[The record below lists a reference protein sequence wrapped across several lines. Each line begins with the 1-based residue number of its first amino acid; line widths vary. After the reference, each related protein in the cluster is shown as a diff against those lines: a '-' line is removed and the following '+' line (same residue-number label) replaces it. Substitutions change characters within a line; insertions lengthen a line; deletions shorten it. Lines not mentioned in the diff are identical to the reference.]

1 MVDAPGLA
9 LAFAAGVVSFVSPCC
24 LPLVP
29 GYLAA
34 VTGVAP
40 DQRTGRADRR
50 IMGRALL
57 FVATFSL
64 IFILLGLTATAAG
77 ALLFDNQETL
87 TTVAGVVIIAM
98 GLVFVGALF
107 FTRLNAVWHPRGLIE
122 RAGTGGPVL
131 VGAAFAIAWTPCFG
145 PTIGAILT
153 LAATQASVVQGGML
167 LAIYSLGLGVPF
179 LLTALAASA
188 GTERFAWL
196 RRHRLG
202 VQAAAGVLLIAM
214 GVLVLTDQLFLIN
227 IEIQQALD
235 RLGLNFWQSV

>member
-1 MVDAPGLA
+1 MVDAPGIA
-9 LAFAAGVVSFVSPCC
+9 LAFAAGVVSFASPCC

-40 DQRTGRADRR
+40 DQRPRRADRR
-50 IMGRALL
+50 VMGRALL

-98 GLVFVGALF
+98 GLLFVGALF
-107 FTRLNAVWHPRGLIE
+107 FTRLNAEWRPRGLIE
-122 RAGTGGPVL
+122 RAGAGGPVL

-153 LAATQASVVQGGML
+153 LAATQSSVAQGGML

-202 VQAAAGVLLIAM
+202 VQAAAGALLVAM

-227 IEIQQALD
+227 IEIQQGLD

>member
-1 MVDAPGLA
+1 MIDAPGIA

-50 IMGRALL
+50 VMGRALL

-98 GLVFVGALF
+98 GLLFVGALF
-107 FTRLNAVWHPRGLIE
+107 FTRLNTEWRPRRLIE

-131 VGAAFAIAWTPCFG
+131 IGAAFAIAWTPCFG

-153 LAATQASVVQGGML
+153 LAATQASVAQGGML

-202 VQAAAGVLLIAM
+202 VQAVAGALLIAM

-227 IEIQQALD
+227 IEIQQSLD

>member
-1 MVDAPGLA
+1 MVDAPGIA
-9 LAFAAGVVSFVSPCC
+9 LAFAAGVLSFVSPCC

-50 IMGRALL
+50 VMGRALA

-87 TTVAGVVIIAM
+87 TTVAGVTIIAM
-98 GLVFVGALF
+98 GLLFVGALL
-107 FTRLNAVWHPRGLIE
+107 FTRLNAEWRPRGLIE

-153 LAATQASVVQGGML
+153 LAATQSGVAQGGML
-167 LAIYSLGLGVPF
+167 LAVYSLGLGVPF

-202 VQAAAGVLLIAM
+202 VQAAAGVLLIVM
-214 GVLVLTDQLFLIN
+214 GFLVLTGQLFLIN

>member
-1 MVDAPGLA
+1 MIDAPGIA

-50 IMGRALL
+50 VMGRALL

-98 GLVFVGALF
+98 GLLFVGALL
-107 FTRLNAVWHPRGLIE
+107 FTRLNGEWRPRGLIE

-131 VGAAFAIAWTPCFG
+131 IGAAFAIAWTPCFG

-153 LAATQASVVQGGML
+153 LAATQASVAQGGML
-167 LAIYSLGLGVPF
+167 LAVYSLGLGVPF

-188 GTERFAWL
+188 GTERFSWL

-202 VQAAAGVLLIAM
+202 VQALAGALLIAM

-227 IEIQQALD
+227 IEIQQSLD

>member
-87 TTVAGVVIIAM
+87 TTVAGVVIIVM
-98 GLVFVGALF
+98 GLLFVAALF
-107 FTRLNAVWHPRGLIE
+107 VTRLNAEWRPRGLVE

-153 LAATQASVVQGGML
+153 LAATQASVAQGGML

>member
-1 MVDAPGLA
+1 MVDAPGIA
-9 LAFAAGVVSFVSPCC
+9 LAFAAGVLSFVSPCC

-50 IMGRALL
+50 VMGRALA

-87 TTVAGVVIIAM
+87 TTVAGVTIIAM
-98 GLVFVGALF
+98 GVLFVGALL
-107 FTRLNAVWHPRGLIE
+107 FTRLNAEWRPRGLIE

-153 LAATQASVVQGGML
+153 LAATQSGVAQGGML
-167 LAIYSLGLGVPF
+167 LAVYSLGLGIPF

-202 VQAAAGVLLIAM
+202 VQAAAGVLLIVM
-214 GVLVLTDQLFLIN
+214 GFLVLTGQLFLIN

>member
-1 MVDAPGLA
+1 MIDAPGIA

-50 IMGRALL
+50 VMARALA

-87 TTVAGVVIIAM
+87 TTVAGVMIIAM
-98 GLVFVGALF
+98 GLLFVGALF
-107 FTRLNAVWHPRGLIE
+107 FTRLNAEWRPRGLIE

-145 PTIGAILT
+145 PTIGAILS
-153 LAATQASVVQGGML
+153 LAATQSGVAQGG
-167 LAIYSLGLGVPF
+167 
-179 LLTALAASA
+179 
-188 GTERFAWL
+188 
-196 RRHRLG
+196 
-202 VQAAAGVLLIAM
+202 
-214 GVLVLTDQLFLIN
+214 
-227 IEIQQALD
+227 
-235 RLGLNFWQSV
+235 